1 MNQRN
6 RRQLWI
12 HPLNDL
18 AIDDPCILFALHRE
32 AQAFYREFRP
42 QQRFPGAPCRA
53 RFCGPEWL
61 SVLVLE
67 TGIGL
72 ESAAAAVS
80 WALSRPGLAQVPYRP
95 KVVIAAGFAGGL
107 QDSLAVGD
115 VVLATEVV
123 DEAGQRWPATW
134 PGELPAGEWQPPLH
148 RGRLL
153 SVAHLAAEAEQKKAL
168 GHTHAALAVDMESAA
183 VARLCSRHEV
193 PFGCVRA
200 ISDEVGKSLSPLLLP
215 LFVNGR
221 VSPLRLART
230 VLASPS
236 LAGELWRLFGA
247 TQKAGLQLQKALGEL
262 LTLTLPWGK
271 EL

>member
-1 MNQRN
+1 VE
-6 RRQLWI
+6 LS
-12 HPLNDL
+12 LTDL
-18 AIDDPCILFALHRE
+18 AIDDPCLLFALRRE
-32 AQAFYREFRP
+32 AQPFYREFRP
-42 QQRFPGAPCRA
+42 QQRFPGAPCPA

-67 TGIGL
+67 TGIG
-72 ESAAAAVS
+72 SKCAAEAVS
-80 WALSRPGLAQVPYRP
+80 WALGGPMLEQVPYRP
-95 KVVIAAGFAGGL
+95 KVVIAAGFGGAL

-123 DEAGQRWPATW
+123 DEAGTCWPTTW
-134 PGELPAGEWQPPLH
+134 PGDLPAGEWRPPLH

-153 SVAHLAAEAEQKKAL
+153 SVETLAAEAAQKNSL
-168 GHTHAALAVDMESAA
+168 GQTHAALAVDMESAA
-183 VARLCSRHEV
+183 VARLCSRRDV

-200 ISDEVGKSLSPLLLP
+200 ISDTLPTSLSPLLVP
-215 LFVNGR
+215 LFADSR
-221 VSPLRLART
+221 VSPLRLARA
-230 VLASPS
+230 VLKSPR
-236 LAGELWRLFGA
+236 LAGELWRLLGA